1 MDFVFKENKMLTRT
15 QEIERSILTTYR
27 SNIWANF
34 IKAIKA
40 YDLIKEN
47 DHICVCISGGK
58 DSMLLAKLF
67 QELNK
72 HSMFNFKVS
81 YLVMNPGY
89 SEKNINLIKE
99 NLEILGIPAIIKD
112 SNIFDVANAQDKNP
126 CYLCARMRR
135 GVLYK
140 LAQELGCN
148 KIALGH
154 HFDDV
159 IETTLMNL
167 LNSGSFQSMLPKL
180 HSQNFEGMELI
191 RPMYYIREK
200 DIIRFA
206 KGNDLHF
213 IQCACRFTENIVTK
227 ELKEMSSKRHE
238 TKMLIK
244 ELVKNNP
251 LVEKNIF
258 KSIENV
264 NVDMVIGYKLNNQK
278 HSFLD
283 DYDSKE
289 YKIPKKE

>member
-1 MDFVFKENKMLTRT
+1 MLTRT

-27 SNIWANF
+27 STIWANF

-72 HSMFNFKVS
+72 HSMFDFKVT

-89 SEKNINLIKE
+89 SEKNMNLIKE
-99 NLEILGIPAIIKD
+99 NLSIMGIPAIIEE
-112 SNIFDVANAQDKNP
+112 SNIFDVAYAQEKNP

-135 GVLYK
+135 GVLYR
-140 LAQELGCN
+140 LAKEHGCN

-200 DIIRFA
+200 DIVRFA

-213 IQCACRFTENIVTK
+213 LQCACRFTENIVTK
-227 ELKEMSSKRHE
+227 ENAEMASKRYE

-244 ELVKNNP
+244 ELVKMNP

-264 NVDMVIGYKLNNQK
+264 NVDMVIGYKLNNKK

-283 DYDSKE
+283 DYDTKE
-289 YKIPKKE
+289 FKIHKIE